1 MTNSSVQKN
10 KQAVSEKQSNTYAK
24 AKTWNPFKGC
34 KFDCVYCDPSFK
46 RQAKRQKPRCMK
58 CYRYLLHYHEERLKD
73 IPSAEIV
80 FVCGNADIS
89 FCRADFT
96 RRIIDRIKEHLPR
109 CRMKKTF
116 YFQSKRPACFEP
128 FLHEFPPEA
137 ILLTTLETNRD
148 EGYGDISEAP
158 PPSERYRQFKALK
171 YPRKVVTI
179 EPVMDF
185 DAKVFAG
192 WIRSLRPECVWLGLN
207 SREESLTLPEPS
219 PEKLLAFA
227 KMLVDAGIEIRAKD
241 LRGME
246 LPILSK

>member
-1 MTNSSVQKN
+1 V
-10 KQAVSEKQSNTYAK
+10 
-24 AKTWNPFKGC
+24 
-34 KFDCVYCDPSFK
+34 
-46 RQAKRQKPRCMK
+46 
-58 CYRYLLHYHEERLKD
+58 
-73 IPSAEIV
+73 
-80 FVCGNADIS
+80 
-89 FCRADFT
+89 
-96 RRIIDRIKEHLPR
+96 
-109 CRMKKTF
+109 
-116 YFQSKRPACFEP
+116 
-128 FLHEFPPEA
+128 

-148 EGYGDISEAP
+148 EGYGDISKAP

-185 DAKVFAG
+185 DTKVFAG
-192 WIRSLRPECVWLGLN
+192 WIRSLRPEYVWLGLN
-207 SREESLTLPEPS
+207 SKPESLTLPEPS